1 MHYDDIVSNRYN
13 MAVPEIGIRQITGG
27 FRKWAQRYLFSCRG
41 QIHNNFQV
49 NRMDRWK
56 NVLTAKY
63 HYFQHN

>member
-27 FRKWAQRYLFSCRG
+27 FRKWAQRYLFSWLG